1 MIKFLKQCIFSRFG
15 VPRALISDGGSHFC
29 NKMLESV
36 LIKYG
41 VHHKITTAYHPQ
53 GNGLAEV
60 SNREIKSILEKL
72 VNVTRKDWFLKLNDV
87 LWAYRTAFKTP
98 LGTSPFRML
107 YGKACHLPVELEH
120 KTFWAIKA
128 LNMSYDDA
136 GTKRLLDLNELEEI
150 RRDCYE
156 NARIYK
162 ERSKHWHD
170 SKIMRKSFEVGQMV
184 LLFNSKLN
192 LFAGKLKSKWSGPF
206 EVVEVF
212 PYGVLELKDIRN
224 GTTFKVNGHRVKL
237 YFGNNLSK
245 QVCASTFQV

>member
-1 MIKFLKQCIFSRFG
+1 
-15 VPRALISDGGSHFC
+15 
-29 NKMLESV
+29 MLESV
-36 LIKYG
+36 LTKYE

-53 GNGLAEV
+53 KNGLAEV

-72 VNVTRKDWFLKLNDV
+72 VNVTRKDWFLKLNGV

-98 LGTSPFRML
+98 LGTSPYRIL
-107 YGKACHLPVELEH
+107 YGKVCHLPVEVEH
-120 KTFWAIKA
+120 KAFWAIKA

-170 SKIMRKSFEVGQMV
+170 SKIMRKNFEVGQMV
-184 LLFNSKLN
+184 LLFNSKLK

-206 EVVEVF
+206 EVVKVL
-212 PYGVLELKDIRN
+212 PYGVLELKNIQN
-224 GTTFKVNGHRVKL
+224 GIFFKVNGHRVKL
-237 YFGNNLSK
+237 YFGNNHRK
-245 QVCASTFQV
+245 QVCDLNFHVK